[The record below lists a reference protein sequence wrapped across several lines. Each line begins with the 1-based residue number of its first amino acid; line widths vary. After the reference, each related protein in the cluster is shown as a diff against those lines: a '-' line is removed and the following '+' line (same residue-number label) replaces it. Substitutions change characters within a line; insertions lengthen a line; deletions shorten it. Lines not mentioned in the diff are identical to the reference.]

1 VVLGRDVTLV
11 SRPLPVHL
19 VAWPGATIEIGD
31 SVVLEAGCTIV
42 AKGRVVIG
50 DGARL
55 GACCVLMDSGESSV
69 EKPGIQIGKGAI
81 LEADTMVLDGAVVED
96 GARIARGTTIGGS
109 TTFEPPGPPARV
121 GPDGE
126 LSAKLRSVVA
136 SIVRAIEHVGFD
148 DDWKYVEG
156 WDSVAAIHVIVAV
169 EDAFGV
175 TLPSNFLSNSRTL
188 RALND
193 AVATQL
199 AKGARSEG

>member
-1 VVLGRDVTLV
+1 MILGRDVTLV

-19 VAWPGATIEIGD
+19 VAWPDATIEIGD

-42 AKGRVVIG
+42 AKGHVVIG

-69 EKPGIQIGKGAI
+69 GKPGIHIGKGAI

-109 TTFEPPGPPARV
+109 MMFEPPARV
-121 GPDGE
+121 ASDGE
-126 LSAKLRSVVA
+126 LSVKLRSVVA
-136 SIVRAIEHVGFD
+136 SVVKAVEHVGFE
-148 DDWKYVEG
+148 DDWKHVEG

-175 TLPSNFLSNSRTL
+175 TLPSNFLTNARTL
-188 RALND
+188 RALTD